1 MDFGGRTERGNPS
14 RDRRVSHPLSIGTRM
29 MVRVSEWALRRQFGW
44 YRRSNGFCPM
54 CGAEVFFI
62 FQTSPAV
69 RKPAGHLPPKVK
81 NKEEIP

>member
-1 MDFGGRTERGNPS
+1 MDFGGRTEKAKYLS

-29 MVRVSEWALRRQFGW
+29 MVRVSEWARKRQFGW

-54 CGAEVFFI
+54 WGKGFFI
-62 FQTSPAV
+62 YETSPAV